1 MYFTKV
7 QPLEFCLLPEFKAG
21 GRLDDLIFLTAKVQ
35 CLYGT

>member
-21 GRLDDLIFLTAKVQ
+21 GRLDDLILTAKVQ